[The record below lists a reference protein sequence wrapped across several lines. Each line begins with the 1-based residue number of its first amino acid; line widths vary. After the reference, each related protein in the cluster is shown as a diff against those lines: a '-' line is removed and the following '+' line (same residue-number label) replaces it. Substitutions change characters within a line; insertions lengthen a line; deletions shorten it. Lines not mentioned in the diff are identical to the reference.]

1 MKKQLTVVL
10 IAAVSSVGLIAC
22 GGDDAT
28 DTSSAPI
35 DSVAPEDS
43 SPTSVSVE
51 TGEPSTE
58 TPVGTDVPVTEAPD
72 DSIAPAQPQETTTTV
87 AATPVASGPTFGA
100 VSVDC
105 LNRGLRVN
113 VEVNKGSSAV
123 SRVVVK
129 RANEENAELETRLTF
144 LGPDT
149 GSGNVWNGVN
159 VAGYVDRI
167 TIVATDADG
176 RTAST
181 TSSFNLPC

>member
-1 MKKQLTVVL
+1 MRKQLTVVL
-10 IAAVSSVGLIAC
+10 IAALASVGLMAC

-35 DSVAPEDS
+35 DSAAPEDS
-43 SPTSVSVE
+43 SPTSGSVE
-51 TGEPSTE
+51 TGEPSADTAAE
-58 TPVGTDVPVTEAPD
+58 TVATTEAPE
-72 DSIAPAQPQETTTTV
+72 DSVAPAQPMETTTTM

-113 VEVNKGSSAV
+113 VEVNEGSSTV